1 MVKIADDLRGLFIVG
16 GVVKS
21 SLADK
26 DRQVVHDHLSTL
38 LQVHNLV
45 ILVGS
50 GASFHLG
57 SPKTRQLKTD
67 AVKDL
72 IVQSGETV
80 EDSDSALLGA
90 LNPHDS
96 GDLENLLNGLQLA
109 VALATQT
116 GHSTI
121 TLGQGASANPFE
133 VEQIEALRKKVGS
146 ALAFACQLPGDPS
159 RIDPAYRDD
168 PLRAHRT
175 FISRIVRSRRA
186 NLPRP
191 RLFTTNYDLV
201 IERGLDQ
208 LGYPYIDGFSGTVDR
223 RLNLAYYGLDF
234 HRVDTTS
241 QQVLARADS
250 ALYLH
255 KVHGSLN
262 WRAVS
267 GREVTTGVESL
278 EVWQVPQDAP
288 FGSDRVLI
296 YPTTAKEGD
305 TLAYP
310 YSDLMRLLG
319 DAVQQDDTAIMSV
332 GYGFADPH
340 INRILLRS
348 LAMNPALSV
357 LVADPFAVLEP
368 ADMNAAIADDDLIG
382 KTLNEAGL
390 TARTTAIGAL
400 AQSGDSRIAVL
411 TGEVGKFTCLADLM
425 PDPAI
430 DTGLAPPSAVVG
442 LIESLE
448 AAMGRSAAGDAP
460 QNPVGGD
467 SGA

>member
-1 MVKIADDLRGLFIVG
+1 MVTINDDHQGLFIIG

-21 SLADK
+21 RLTEK
-26 DRQVVHDHLSTL
+26 DRQVVEDYLSSL
-38 LQVHNLV
+38 LQVRNLV

-57 SPKTRQLKTD
+57 SPQTRALKTETI
-67 AVKDL
+67 KKL
-72 IVQSGETV
+72 IGQAGKHV
-80 EDSDSALLGA
+80 EDSDTALLGA
-90 LNPHDS
+90 LNPSDN
-96 GDLENLLNGLQLA
+96 GDLEKLLNGLQLA
-109 VALATQT
+109 VSLAAQT
-116 GHSTI
+116 GHAAI
-121 TLGQGASANPFE
+121 TLGEGSAARAFQVKDME
-133 VEQIEALRKKVGS
+133 SLRKKIGS
-146 ALAFACQLPGDPS
+146 ALAFACELPGNPS
-159 RIDPAYRDD
+159 KIERDYQDD

-175 FISRIVRSRRA
+175 LISRIVRNRRA

-201 IERGLDQ
+201 IERALDE

-234 HRVDTTS
+234 HRIDTTS

-255 KVHGSLN
+255 KIHGSLN

-267 GREVTTGVESL
+267 EREATTGVESL
-278 EVWQVPQDAP
+278 EVRQLPQDTAT
-288 FGSDRVLI
+288 DAERVLI

-319 DAVQQDDTAIMSV
+319 EAVQQDDTAIVSV

-348 LAMNPALSV
+348 LALNPALNV

-368 ADMNAAIADDDLIG
+368 SDMEKAMKADELVG
-382 KTLNEAGL
+382 QTLTEAGL
-390 TARTTAIGAL
+390 TPKATAIAAL
-400 AQSGDSRIAVL
+400 AQGADSRISVL
-411 TGEVGKFTCLADLM
+411 TGEAGKFTRFADLM
-425 PDPAI
+425 PDPSV
-430 DTGLAPPSAVVG
+430 DSGLTPPSAIVG

-448 AAMGRSAAGDAP
+448 AAIARPSTPPNMPRGD
-460 QNPVGGD
+460 GG
-467 SGA
+467 A

>member
-1 MVKIADDLRGLFIVG
+1 MRTSDIDHQGLFIVG

-21 SLADK
+21 RLTEHDC
-26 DRQVVHDHLSTL
+26 QVVQDYLSSL
-38 LQVHNLV
+38 LQVQNLV

-57 SPKTRQLKTD
+57 SPQTRALKTESVKELITQAGESVEESD
-67 AVKDL
+67 AD
-72 IVQSGETV
+72 
-80 EDSDSALLGA
+80 LLGA
-90 LNPHDS
+90 LNPNDN
-96 GDLENLLNGLQLA
+96 GDLEKLLNGLQLA
-109 VALATQT
+109 VALAAQT
-116 GHSTI
+116 GHATV
-121 TLGQGASANPFE
+121 TLGVGSSAKAFKVGDME
-133 VEQIEALRKKVGS
+133 SLRKKIGS
-146 ALAFACQLPGDPS
+146 ALACACELPGDPS
-159 RIDPAYRDD
+159 KIEADYQHD

-175 FISRIVRSRRA
+175 LISRIVRSRRA

-201 IERGLDQ
+201 IERALDE

-255 KVHGSLN
+255 KIHGSLN
-262 WRAVS
+262 WRAVFE
-267 GREVTTGVESL
+267 REATTGVESL
-278 EVWQVPQDAP
+278 EVRQVPQNATTEAE
-288 FGSDRVLI
+288 RVLI

-319 DAVQQDDTAIMSV
+319 EAVQQDDTAIVSV

-348 LAMNPALSV
+348 LALNPALNV
-357 LVADPFAVLEP
+357 LVADPFAVLESS
-368 ADMNAAIADDDLIG
+368 DMEKAMENDELVG
-382 KTLNEAGL
+382 QTLTEAGL
-390 TARTTAIGAL
+390 TPKATAIAAL
-400 AQSGDSRIAVL
+400 AQGADSRIAVL
-411 TGEVGKFTCLADLM
+411 TGEIGKFTRFADLL
-425 PDPAI
+425 PDPSV
-430 DTGLAPPSAVVG
+430 DSGVTPPSAIVD
-442 LIESLE
+442 LIQSLE
-448 AAMGRSAAGDAP
+448 AAILRPSTPPNMPRGD
-460 QNPVGGD
+460 GGV
-467 SGA
+467 

>member
-1 MVKIADDLRGLFIVG
+1 MVTINNDHQGLFIVG

-21 SLADK
+21 RLTENDS
-26 DRQVVHDHLSTL
+26 QVVEDYLSSL

-57 SPKTRQLKTD
+57 SPQTRALMTETIK
-67 AVKDL
+67 VL
-72 IVQSGETV
+72 IAQSNETV
-80 EDSDSALLGA
+80 EESDVALLDA
-90 LNPHDS
+90 LNPHDN
-96 GDLENLLNGLQLA
+96 GDLEKLLNGLQLA
-109 VALATQT
+109 VALAAQT
-116 GHSTI
+116 GHTKI
-121 TLGQGASANPFE
+121 TLGEGPSARAFE
-133 VEQIEALRKKVGS
+133 VEDMESLRKKIGS
-146 ALAFACQLPGDPS
+146 ALAYACELPGDSS
-159 RIDPAYRDD
+159 RIDADYRDD
-168 PLRAHRT
+168 PMRAHRT
-175 FISRIVRSRRA
+175 LISRIVRSRRA

-201 IERGLDQ
+201 IERALDE

-241 QQVLARADS
+241 QQILARADS

-255 KVHGSLN
+255 KIHGSLN

-267 GREVTTGVESL
+267 EREATTGVESL
-278 EVWQVPQDAP
+278 EVRQVSQDAAT
-288 FGSDRVLI
+288 DAERVLI

-319 DAVQQDDTAIMSV
+319 DAVQQDDTAIVSV

-348 LAMNPALSV
+348 LAMNPALNV

-368 ADMNAAIADDDLIG
+368 SDMETAMEADELVG
-382 KTLNEAGL
+382 QTLTEAGL
-390 TARTTAIGAL
+390 NPKATAIAAL
-400 AQSGDSRIAVL
+400 AQGADSRIAVL
-411 TGEVGKFTCLADLM
+411 TGEAGKFTRFADLM
-425 PDPAI
+425 PDPSV
-430 DTGLAPPSAVVG
+430 DSGLTPPSAIVG
-442 LIESLE
+442 LLQSLE
-448 AAMGRSAAGDAP
+448 AAITRPAAPRDMS
-460 QNPVGGD
+460 GGD
-467 SGA
+467 GGA

>member
-1 MVKIADDLRGLFIVG
+1 MVTINNDYRGLFIVG

-21 SLADK
+21 RLTER
-26 DRQVVHDHLSTL
+26 DRQVVEDYLSSL
-38 LQVHNLV
+38 LQVRNLV

-57 SPKTRQLKTD
+57 SPQTRALQTESIEE
-67 AVKDL
+67 L
-72 IVQSGETV
+72 IAQSGESV
-80 EDSDSALLGA
+80 GSSDAAILRS
-90 LNPHDS
+90 LNPSDN
-96 GDLENLLNGLQLA
+96 GDLEKLLNGLQLA
-109 VALATQT
+109 VALAAQT
-116 GHSTI
+116 GHTTI
-121 TLGQGASANPFE
+121 TLGEGTSARAFK
-133 VEQIEALRKKVGS
+133 IEDMESLRKKIGS
-146 ALAFACQLPGDPS
+146 ALAYACELPGNPS
-159 RIDPAYRDD
+159 RIEASYRNDPT
-168 PLRAHRT
+168 RAHRT
-175 FISRIVRSRRA
+175 LISRIVRSRRA

-201 IERGLDQ
+201 IERALDE

-255 KVHGSLN
+255 KIHGSLN
-262 WRAVS
+262 WRAMS
-267 GREVTTGVESL
+267 EREATTGVESL
-278 EVWQVPQDAP
+278 GVRQVPQNGATDAE
-288 FGSDRVLI
+288 RVLI

-319 DAVQQDDTAIMSV
+319 EAVQQDDTTIISV

-348 LAMNPALSV
+348 LALNPALNV

-368 ADMNAAIADDDLIG
+368 SDMEKAMEADELVG
-382 KTLNEAGL
+382 QTLTEAGL
-390 TARTTAIGAL
+390 APKSTAIAAL
-400 AQSGDSRIAVL
+400 AQGADSRIAVL
-411 TGEVGKFTCLADLM
+411 TGEAGKFTCFADLM
-425 PDPAI
+425 PDPSV
-430 DTGLAPPSAVVG
+430 DSGVTPPSAIVG

-448 AAMGRSAAGDAP
+448 AAILHPSTPTNAPGRDGNA
-460 QNPVGGD
+460 
-467 SGA
+467 